1 MDEKEGSRYSGTL
14 NERHAGEGCLIP
26 SVRIIEDGPVRR
38 VIEAVFGYGNSQAY
52 IRYYLPAKGTKVKT
66 EVRVNWAEKGAFL
79 KLELPTAL
87 RPAAALAETAYGV
100 MEHECDGREKVFH
113 RWCGLFDESA
123 GKALTVINKGNY
135 GVDFL
140 EGTMRI
146 SLLHSAVYAAHPI
159 GDRPLLVQDRF
170 LPYIDQGERIF
181 EFEMNAGDCRER
193 REFITREA
201 VCFQEAPMAVPAFP
215 SGEAEGKEAPE
226 GVVCVDDPAVVLS
239 APVSYTHLTL
249 PTIA

>member
-1 MDEKEGSRYSGTL
+1 M
-14 NERHAGEGCLIP
+14 
-26 SVRIIEDGPVRR
+26 
-38 VIEAVFGYGNSQAY
+38 
-52 IRYYLPAKGTKVKT
+52 KT

-201 VCFQEAPMAVPAFP
+201 VCFQEAPMSVPAFP

-239 APVSYTHLTL
+239 ACAGERKRRNFCCACLNPRGRKERHVS
-249 PTIA
+249 ACRSSMRSVRC